1 MADKPRILV
10 VGSGAIGGTVAT
22 VVADAGTAEVHIVAR
37 NPAVA
42 DALETHGLRTCGI
55 GSHRVAHAVVHR
67 TPPEES
73 FDVILL
79 ATPPPAVEQAARSV
93 LHCAGNAG
101 LFVVLQNGLCESRV
115 AAIAGAER
123 TVGGIV
129 TFGASTD
136 GNGVFERTSTGGI
149 TLGRIDGTLSDLEG
163 IARIL
168 QPVGPIAITTN
179 LMGARFSK
187 LTVNCAVSGL
197 GTVAGTT
204 LGSMLMK
211 RVARNGAL
219 RVMRE
224 AVAVARA
231 EGITLE
237 RLNGAVDI
245 GWLADPSASDRGVAH
260 WLRHAVLLAVGF
272 RYRKLRSSMLRA
284 IEADRPPSVDFLN
297 GEIAA
302 RGHAHGID
310 TPCNA
315 AVVSLVH
322 QIHRGETHSSPSLL
336 QSLP

>member
-1 MADKPRILV
+1 MAGKPRILV
-10 VGSGAIGGTVAT
+10 VGSGAIGGTVAAAI
-22 VVADAGTAEVHIVAR
+22 ADAGTAEVHVVAR

-55 GSHRVAHAVVHR
+55 GAHRVARAVVHR
-67 TPPEES
+67 APPEES

-79 ATPPPAVEQAARSV
+79 ATPPPAVEQATRSV
-93 LHCAGNAG
+93 LHCVGNAG

-115 AAIAGAER
+115 AAIAGARR

-149 TLGRIDGTLSDLEG
+149 TLGRLDGTVSDLEG

-168 QPVGPIAITTN
+168 EPIGPISITTN
-179 LMGARFSK
+179 LLGARFSK
-187 LTVNCAVSGL
+187 LVVNCAVSGL

-204 LGSMLMK
+204 LGSMLRK
-211 RVARNGAL
+211 RVARNAAL

-231 EGITLE
+231 EGTALE
-237 RLNGAVDI
+237 RLHGAVNLD
-245 GWLADPSASDRGVAH
+245 WLADPGASNRGVAH

-272 RYRKLRSSMLRA
+272 RYRKLRSSMIRA
-284 IEADRPPSVDFLN
+284 IEAGRPPSVDFLN

-315 AVVSLVH
+315 AVVSRVH
-322 QIHRGETHSSPSLL
+322 QIHRGEIRSSPSLL